1 MLRALSVVFLLVFVL
16 TENRHWSRLLGLT
29 IGGEFFR
36 GKFESLGNELL
47 IKQEFTPAYSPQ
59 YNGVAERGLGIIE
72 AAAMAAR
79 IEARAVAED

>member
-1 MLRALSVVFLLVFVL
+1 MC
-16 TENRHWSRLLGLT
+16 
-29 IGGEFFR
+29 
-36 GKFESLGNELL
+36 NELL
-47 IKQEFTPAYSPQ
+47 IEQEFTPAYSAQ